1 MIDYATW
8 CAIRDG
14 AAQHLTP
21 PQLARQ
27 LGLDVK
33 TVRLWLDRPYARR
46 RAPPRASKLD
56 PFKGRIVG
64 WLDAQP
70 LSAQQVYQ
78 RLCAA
83 GYTEDVS
90 IVKDYVR
97 RIRPRPREAFLT
109 LAFAPGE
116 LAQVDWGDAGTIAVG
131 DSRRR
136 LSFFVMVLAYSRQMY
151 VEFTL
156 AQTMEHFLAA
166 HRHAFEALGVP
177 RRVMPDYVSRHIIGV
192 LWPSPLC
199 GLAAVTPGDLSG
211 LA

>member
-21 PQLARQ
+21 PPLARQ

-33 TVRLWLDRPYARR
+33 TVRHWLERPYARR
-46 RAPPRASKLD
+46 TAPPRASKLD

-83 GYTEDVS
+83 GYRGGVS

-109 LAFAPGE
+109 LAFAPGDM
-116 LAQVDWGDAGTIAVG
+116 AKVDWGDGGAIARGCPSSSWCWPTVVRG
-131 DSRRR
+131 RSNSPWRRR
-136 LSFFVMVLAYSRQMY
+136 WSTSWPRTRRPLRPGGS
-151 VEFTL
+151 
-156 AQTMEHFLAA
+156 AA
-166 HRHAFEALGVP
+166 DHGR
-177 RRVMPDYVSRHIIGV
+177 
-192 LWPSPLC
+192 
-199 GLAAVTPGDLSG
+199 
-211 LA
+211 